1 MPFLLSQSPS
11 RFGLNRSVWARRS
24 VHQFPC
30 LGTSAALCLTTSTV
44 LLLLLAFGI
53 LEKQPGYG
61 RAGGRRRPPPCGHR
75 YSGVRSGQRPVAQD
89 RTVPSKNCRSTAAG
103 DFLPAPATD
112 ARKGVVELCGCCAHQ
127 TSFSEKEGSSA
138 SQLRHHRPYPASS
151 CCRAEVASQ
160 PCANGSPDRLRSRSL
175 ECVLFVPVP
184 FLDGSLLFLKNL
196 DRTELGI

>member
-1 MPFLLSQSPS
+1 VLLGWMPFLLSRSPS

-89 RTVPSKNCRSTAAG
+89 RAVPSKNCRSTAAG

-112 ARKGVVELCGCCAHQ
+112 ARKGVVELWL
-127 TSFSEKEGSSA
+127 
-138 SQLRHHRPYPASS
+138 LRTPDKFLRKRGLQRQPASPPS
-151 CCRAEVASQ
+151 SV
-160 PCANGSPDRLRSRSL
+160 SR
-175 ECVLFVPVP
+175 
-184 FLDGSLLFLKNL
+184 
-196 DRTELGI
+196 